1 VRNGIAPGILAVA
14 DAPYVGRR
22 RFNLAKNQIAG
33 ETASIEKTNNGMMRF
48 AEGDNSYTFN
58 LDGKEYPMSNGGTTS
73 SRSLDAK
80 QLGGHQPNER

>member
-1 VRNGIAPGILAVA
+1 
-14 DAPYVGRR
+14 
-22 RFNLAKNQIAG
+22 
-33 ETASIEKTNNGMMRF
+33 MMRF